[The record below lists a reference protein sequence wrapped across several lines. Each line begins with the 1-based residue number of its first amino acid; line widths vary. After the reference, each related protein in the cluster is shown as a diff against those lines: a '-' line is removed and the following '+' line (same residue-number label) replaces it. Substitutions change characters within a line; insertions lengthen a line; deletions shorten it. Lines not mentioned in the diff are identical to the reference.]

1 MRKSIARLLVIG
13 VLGLALGARA
23 GEPAPAGKMVKVVFR
38 NVSPGVQADSF
49 EGGPRTLYRLG
60 EGYGR
65 MEYPQDS
72 KGQHPLMVVAS
83 PDFWLVDLAG
93 KTARHQTDSG
103 PSQLFRAPV
112 VPPETALPALRKL
125 EFGREFEFLE
135 ARGATV
141 AEVEAPSGGRLD
153 RYEAPVGNLRVLV
166 FTKPGERRVSAL
178 EILEARKVRLSYR
191 YDEYRDDLEPDLT
204 LFRLPPDVRVLDR

>member
-1 MRKSIARLLVIG
+1 V
-13 VLGLALGARA
+13 
-23 GEPAPAGKMVKVVFR
+23 
-38 NVSPGVQADSF
+38 
-49 EGGPRTLYRLG
+49 
-60 EGYGR
+60 
-65 MEYPQDS
+65 
-72 KGQHPLMVVAS
+72 VVAS
-83 PDFWLVDLAG
+83 PDSWLVDLAG
-93 KTARHQTDSG
+93 KTARHQTDPG

-112 VPPETALPALRKL
+112 VPPETALPALRAL

-153 RYEAPVGNLRVLV
+153 RYEAPVGNLRVVV

>member
-1 MRKSIARLLVIG
+1 MRMSIACMLLIG
-13 VLGLALGARA
+13 VLGLASSAWA
-23 GEPAPAGKMVKVVFR
+23 AEAAPAGKMVKVVFR
-38 NVSPGVQADSF
+38 NVSPGMRSDSF

-65 MEYPQDS
+65 MEYPQDA
-72 KGQHPLMVVAS
+72 KGRRPLMVVAS

-93 KTARHQTDSG
+93 KTARHETDPG

-112 VPPETALPALRKL
+112 VPPETALPALRTL

-141 AEVEAPSGGRLD
+141 SETDGPNGERVD
-153 RYEAPVGNLRVLV
+153 RYQAPVGNLRVLV

-178 EILEARKVRLSYR
+178 EILEAGKVRLSYR

-204 LFRLPPDVRVLDR
+204 LFQLPPDVRVVDH